1 MFLRKYGSS
10 GKYTFDIIYSAL
22 QKSLRRNDINLAMQ
36 MAYEFKEYPNALKKR
51 LIQNCTED
59 CPDMRLILEIYNTN
73 SNLNDLIKFIPV
85 ICNHIKCREAIM
97 SFRVA
102 CEMELNNEPFNI
114 NDDMLTLL
122 CKIRTKIIDDKE
134 IEIFNFFQPLY
145 PDYPLYKIYKF
156 INKNRTFY
164 YAITA
169 YIYLNYVREDFKFKL
184 KPNFSTSENLPD
196 YVYDKHVRKSKDK
209 SYKFFMENIVLSP
222 RMPETELEK
231 KGKELYISSNLSSG
245 NFLKKQN
252 IKSCYKKLDNN
263 ISVIQAQLVTAIG
276 KQKVYFCDFDNNE
289 KYSKILKG
297 PFLENNSVNMQKFI
311 LTDQIK
317 KIFGLHTLNYEI
329 VYYKNNKYLLYENL
343 INIEP
348 QKTEIKTSKLEKNV
362 KIYNGEKY
370 FLNILKINDNQ
381 WFELLKLLLFRK
393 VIGTNDTCDRNF
405 IAIDNKIFSIDDPLL
420 FKDTIYMFK
429 KPLNEKLSNLYKQK
443 LKTFFN
449 DLLKIEDDWINKIN
463 NMHLTYENKSFMI
476 EKINIFKDIKNWK
489 F

>member
-22 QKSLRRNDINLAMQ
+22 QKSLRRNDYNLAMQ

-73 SNLNDLIKFIPV
+73 SNLNDLLKYIPV
-85 ICNHIKCREAIM
+85 ICKHIKCREAIM

-102 CEMELNNEPFNI
+102 CEMEINNEPFNI

-134 IEIFNFFQPLY
+134 IEIFNFFQSLY
-145 PDYPLYKIYKF
+145 IDYPLCNIYKF
-156 INKNRTFY
+156 INKNRTLFY
-164 YAITA
+164 ALTA
-169 YIYLNYVREDFKFKL
+169 YIYLDYVREEYKFEQKL
-184 KPNFSTSENLPD
+184 NFTTIENLPD
-196 YVYDKHVRKSKDK
+196 YVYDKHVGKSKDK

-222 RMPETELEK
+222 RKPETEIEK
-231 KGKELYISSNLSSG
+231 IGKDLYISSNLSSG
-245 NFLKKQN
+245 YYLKKQN
-252 IKSCYKKLDNN
+252 IKSCYKQLNNN
-263 ISVIQAQLVTAIG
+263 IVIIQTQLITAFG
-276 KQKVYFCDFDNNE
+276 KQKVYYCDFDNNE

-317 KIFGLHTLNYEI
+317 KILGLDTLNYEI
-329 VYYKNNKYLLYENL
+329 VYYKNNKYLLYDNL
-343 INIEP
+343 INIQS

-370 FLNILKINDNQ
+370 FLNVLKINDIQ
-381 WFELLKLLLFRK
+381 WLELLKLLLFRK
-393 VIGTNDTCDRNF
+393 IIGTNDTCDRNF
-405 IAIDNKIFSIDDPLL
+405 IAKNNKIFSIDDPAL
-420 FKDTIYMFK
+420 FKDTIYIFK

-443 LKTFFN
+443 LKFYFN
-449 DLLKIEDDWINKIN
+449 DLLKIEDVWINKIN
-463 NMHLTYENKSFMI
+463 KMHLTYEIKSFMI
-476 EKINIFKDIKNWK
+476 EKINILKNIKNWK